1 MLIQDRIKLIIKA
14 NNQTPATFAD
24 EIGIKRSN
32 LSHVLSGR
40 NKPSLNFLS
49 KIINTFP
56 NVNAS
61 WLVTGVTREGEFM
74 ETESADRKTTI
85 EEGYAFEKAE
95 KIVVFYSD
103 GTFREYRP
111 NKK

>member
-14 NNQTPATFAD
+14 NNQTPAIFAD

-74 ETESADRKTTI
+74 EQEGIEDNLSNEQTI
-85 EEGYAFEKAE
+85 ALDAVE
-95 KIVVFYSD
+95 KIVVFYAD
-103 GTFREYRP
+103 GTFREYHP
-111 NKK
+111 SSK

>member
-1 MLIQDRIKLIIKA
+1 MLIQDRVKLIIKA

-49 KIINTFP
+49 KIISTFP

-61 WLVTGVTREGEFM
+61 WLVTGVAREGEFN
-74 ETESADRKTTI
+74 EEESKGHKSSVG
-85 EEGYAFEKAE
+85 EVYEFENAE

-111 NKK
+111 SSK

>member
-49 KIINTFP
+49 KIIGTFP

-61 WLVTGVTREGEFM
+61 WLVTGVTREGDFM
-74 ETESADRKTTI
+74 EQEKSSAGSSIGRVD
-85 EEGYAFEKAE
+85 ELEGAE
-95 KIVVFYSD
+95 KIVVFYAD

-111 NKK
+111 SKK